1 MPDNS
6 TISRSQPDAIHIK
19 NTSIAEIRQQ
29 IRKLRRNLSAETQQ
43 QHSSALC
50 QHIIKQ
56 KSYRYSQHVACYL
69 ANDGEIDPTPLIEH
83 AWFAKKKV
91 YLPVLSP
98 IKNSLYFAP
107 YNEGTRFR
115 HNRFNIAEPICQP
128 SDWVRAC
135 QLDLLLMP
143 LVAFDEYGN
152 RIGMGGGFYDRTLAY
167 LQHRQLWRKPVLMG
181 LAYEIQK
188 MKKLESQSW
197 DIPLNSVVTEK
208 EIYYAQIAEQ
218 DSAPTVS
225 LYL

>member
-1 MPDNS
+1 
-6 TISRSQPDAIHIK
+6 
-19 NTSIAEIRQQ
+19 
-29 IRKLRRNLSAETQQ
+29 
-43 QHSSALC
+43 
-50 QHIIKQ
+50 
-56 KSYRYSQHVACYL
+56 
-69 ANDGEIDPTPLIEH
+69 
-83 AWFAKKKV
+83 
-91 YLPVLSP
+91 
-98 IKNSLYFAP
+98 
-107 YNEGTRFR
+107 
-115 HNRFNIAEPICQP
+115 
-128 SDWVRAC
+128 
-135 QLDLLLMP
+135 MP